1 LNPFIDRLGIIPM
14 LVSQARFY
22 SRYDNLAQWKGKKV
36 ANPFAPPIGSR
47 PQFRAIKGLLKK
59 YILGRPSPLAMT
71 FAVTYRCQC
80 ACPHC
85 SAARFLRPGVPEL
98 STGEA
103 KRVIDESL
111 DLGICILAFTGG
123 EPMLRS
129 DIFDLISRVDHRK
142 AMPIMFTNGLLLSKE
157 NVDRLVDAGL
167 YTVFLSL
174 DAPTAE
180 EHDRLRGMP
189 GLFDTA
195 VEGLA
200 RLKSKGVLVAL
211 STYASR
217 TGTDK
222 GLYRGMYGLARSL
235 GVHSMLLFDNVPT
248 GRQLEATNEMLRDDQ
263 REEIL
268 AFTRELFDRAAVP
281 TLSSQVWQNSLEGY
295 LSGIGCLAGN
305 VQYYVGAYGAV
316 SPCDFTPLGFGNIR
330 EESLRDIWTRL
341 RTHPAYRHT
350 SHICRMQHPGF
361 RQVYIDPIPSGAP
374 LPFPIDRLPCLDYR
388 AQRGGA
394 SVRVFQEDAPA
405 VR

>member
-1 LNPFIDRLGIIPM
+1 M
-14 LVSQARFY
+14 
-22 SRYDNLAQWKGKKV
+22 
-36 ANPFAPPIGSR
+36 
-47 PQFRAIKGLLKK
+47 KK

-85 SAARFLRPGVPEL
+85 SAGRFLRPMAQEL
-98 STGEA
+98 STEEA

-129 DIFDLISRVDHRK
+129 DIFELVSRVDHRK
-142 AMPIMFTNGLLLSKE
+142 AMPIMFTNGSLLSKE
-157 NVDRLVDAGL
+157 NVDRLVDAGI

-174 DAPTAE
+174 DAASAE
-180 EHDRLRGMP
+180 EHDRLRGIP

-200 RLKSKGVLVAL
+200 RLKSRGVMVAI

-217 TGTDK
+217 TGTDR
-222 GLYRGMYGLARSL
+222 GAYRRMYGLAESL
-235 GVHSMLLFDNVPT
+235 GVHSMLLFDNVAT
-248 GRQLEATNEMLRDDQ
+248 GKQLDHTDETLRDDQ

-268 AFTRELFDRAAVP
+268 AFTRDIFDRAAVP
-281 TLSSQVWQNSLEGY
+281 SLSSQVWQNSLEGY

-305 VQYYVGAYGAV
+305 LQYYVGAYGDV
-316 SPCDFTPLGFGNIR
+316 SPCDFTPLGLGNVR
-330 EESLRDIWTRL
+330 EESLKDIWKRL
-341 RTHPAYRHT
+341 TEHPAYRHS
-350 SHICRMQHPGF
+350 SHICRMQHHRF
-361 RQVYIDPIPSGAP
+361 RSAYIDPIPSDAP
-374 LPFPIDRLPCLDYR
+374 LPFPIDKLPRIDYR
-388 AQRGGA
+388 SPRGA
-394 SVRVFQEDAPA
+394 PVRRLKKDLHA